1 MENLFLLPFDD
12 YVLECTFLYG
22 VYAENLEEA
31 QKEFME
37 YLYEENRNIFKNT
50 KRVSTYE
57 EFVFILNHTILT
69 IGEIEEIQNGQYNY
83 FIPYVEKSS
92 ETPKIFKTNAD
103 GDSHALRLYHG
114 IGEVKDNYPAI
125 YHIDEFLI

>member
-1 MENLFLLPFDD
+1 MKNLFLLPFDD
-12 YVLECTFLYG
+12 YVLEYPFIYG

-37 YLYEENRNIFKNT
+37 YLYEENRNIFKKE

-83 FIPYVEKSS
+83 FIPYVEKLS

-103 GDSHALRLYHG
+103 GDSHALRLYHN
-114 IGEVKDNYPAI
+114 IEEVKDDYPVI
-125 YHIDEFLI
+125 YCIDEF

>member
-1 MENLFLLPFDD
+1 MKNLFLLPYDD
-12 YVLECTFLYG
+12 YVLDCALIYG

-37 YLYEENRNIFKNT
+37 YLYEENRNIFKNN

-57 EFVFILNHTILT
+57 EIIFILNHTILT
-69 IGEIEEIQNGQYNY
+69 IGEIEEIQSGQYNY
-83 FIPYVEKSS
+83 FMPYVEKSS

-103 GDSHALRLYHG
+103 GDSHALRLYHN
-114 IGEVKDNYPAI
+114 IEETKDDYPVI
-125 YHIDEFLI
+125 YRIDEF

>member
-1 MENLFLLPFDD
+1 MKNLFLLPYDD
-12 YVLECTFLYG
+12 YVLGYAFIYG
-22 VYAENLEEA
+22 VYAQNLEEA

-37 YLYEENRNIFKNT
+37 SLYEENRNIFRKN

-57 EFVFILNHTILT
+57 ELVFILNHTILT

-92 ETPKIFKTNAD
+92 KTPKIFKTNAD
-103 GDSHALRLYHG
+103 SDSYALKLYHNFK
-114 IGEVKDNYPAI
+114 EVEDDYPFVFC
-125 YHIDEFLI
+125 IDEF

>member
-1 MENLFLLPFDD
+1 MKNLFLLPFD
-12 YVLECTFLYG
+12 ECVVECAYIYG
-22 VYAENLEEA
+22 VYAENLKEA

-37 YLYEENRNIFKNT
+37 YLYEENRHIFKNT

-57 EFVFILNHTILT
+57 EIVFILNHTILT

-83 FIPYVEKSS
+83 FIPYVKKSS

-103 GDSHALRLYHG
+103 SDSHALRLYHG
-114 IGEVKDNYPAI
+114 IEEVKDDYPPI
-125 YHIDEFLI
+125 YHIDEF

>member
-1 MENLFLLPFDD
+1 MKNLFLLPFDD
-12 YVLECTFLYG
+12 YVLKYPFIYG

-37 YLYEENRNIFKNT
+37 YLYEENRNIFKNN

-57 EFVFILNHTILT
+57 EIIFILNHTILT
-69 IGEIEEIQNGQYNY
+69 IGEIEEIQSGQYNY
-83 FIPYVEKSS
+83 FMPYVENSS

-103 GDSHALRLYHG
+103 SDSHALRLYHN
-114 IGEVKDNYPAI
+114 IEETKDDYPVI
-125 YHIDEFLI
+125 YRIDEF

>member
-1 MENLFLLPFDD
+1 MKNLFLLPYDD
-12 YVLECTFLYG
+12 YVLGCALIYG

-37 YLYEENRNIFKNT
+37 YLYEENRNIFKKE

-57 EFVFILNHTILT
+57 EFVFILNHTILA
-69 IGEIEEIQNGQYNY
+69 IGEIEEIQSGQYNY
-83 FIPYVEKSS
+83 FMPYVEKSS

-103 GDSHALRLYHG
+103 GDSHALRLYHN
-114 IGEVKDNYPAI
+114 IEEVKDDYPVI
-125 YHIDEFLI
+125 YCIDEF

>member
-1 MENLFLLPFDD
+1 MKNLFLLPFDD
-12 YVLECTFLYG
+12 YVLEYPFIYG

-37 YLYEENRNIFKNT
+37 YLYEENRNIFKKE

-57 EFVFILNHTILT
+57 EIVFILNHTILT

-83 FIPYVEKSS
+83 FIPYVEKLS

-114 IGEVKDNYPAI
+114 IGEVKDDYPAI
-125 YHIDEFLI
+125 YHIDEF

>member
-1 MENLFLLPFDD
+1 MKNLFLLPYDD
-12 YVLECTFLYG
+12 YVLDCALIYG

-37 YLYEENRNIFKNT
+37 YLYEENRNIFKKE

-57 EFVFILNHTILT
+57 EIIFILNHTILT

-83 FIPYVEKSS
+83 FIPYVEKLS

-103 GDSHALRLYHG
+103 GDSHALRLYHN
-114 IGEVKDNYPAI
+114 IEEVKDDYPVI
-125 YHIDEFLI
+125 YRIDEF

>member
-1 MENLFLLPFDD
+1 MKNLFLLPYDD
-12 YVLECTFLYG
+12 YVLDCALIYG

-37 YLYEENRNIFKNT
+37 YLYEENRNIFKNN

-57 EFVFILNHTILT
+57 EIIFILNHTILT
-69 IGEIEEIQNGQYNY
+69 IGEIEEIQSGQYNY
-83 FIPYVEKSS
+83 FMPYVEKSS

-103 GDSHALRLYHG
+103 SDSHALRLYHG
-114 IGEVKDNYPAI
+114 IEEAKDDYPAI
-125 YHIDEFLI
+125 YHIDEF

>member
-1 MENLFLLPFDD
+1 MKNLFLLPYDD
-12 YVLECTFLYG
+12 YVLDCALIYG

-37 YLYEENRNIFKNT
+37 YLYEENRNIFKNN

-57 EFVFILNHTILT
+57 EIIFILNHTILT
-69 IGEIEEIQNGQYNY
+69 IGEIEEIQSGQYNY
-83 FIPYVEKSS
+83 FMPYVEKSS

-103 GDSHALRLYHG
+103 SDSHALRLYHN
-114 IGEVKDNYPAI
+114 IEETKDDYPVI
-125 YHIDEFLI
+125 YRIDEF

>member
-1 MENLFLLPFDD
+1 MKNLFLLPYDD
-12 YVLECTFLYG
+12 YVLDCALIYG

-37 YLYEENRNIFKNT
+37 YLYEENRNIFKNN

-57 EFVFILNHTILT
+57 ETIFILNHTILT

-83 FIPYVEKSS
+83 FIPYVEKLS

-103 GDSHALRLYHG
+103 GDSHALRLYYS
-114 IGEVKDNYPAI
+114 IEEAKDDYPVI
-125 YHIDEFLI
+125 YRIDEF

>member
-1 MENLFLLPFDD
+1 MKNLFLLPYDD
-12 YVLECTFLYG
+12 YVLGCALIYG

-37 YLYEENRNIFKNT
+37 YLYEENRNIFKKE

-57 EFVFILNHTILT
+57 EFVFILNHTILA
-69 IGEIEEIQNGQYNY
+69 IGEIEEIQSGQYNY
-83 FIPYVEKSS
+83 FIPYVENSS

-103 GDSHALRLYHG
+103 GDSHALRLYYS
-114 IGEVKDNYPAI
+114 IEEAKDDYPVI
-125 YHIDEFLI
+125 YCIDEF

>member
-1 MENLFLLPFDD
+1 MKNLFLLPFDEC
-12 YVLECTFLYG
+12 VIECTYLYG

-37 YLYEENRNIFKNT
+37 YLYEENRHIFMNPK
-50 KRVSTYE
+50 KISTYE
-57 EFVFILNHTILT
+57 EIVFILNHTILT

-125 YHIDEFLI
+125 YHIDEF

>member
-1 MENLFLLPFDD
+1 MKNLFLLPYDD
-12 YVLECTFLYG
+12 YVLDCALIYG

-57 EFVFILNHTILT
+57 EIVFILNHTILT

-125 YHIDEFLI
+125 YHIDEF

>member
-1 MENLFLLPFDD
+1 MKNLFLLPYDD
-12 YVLECTFLYG
+12 YVLDCALIYG

-37 YLYEENRNIFKNT
+37 YLYEENRNIFKKE

-57 EFVFILNHTILT
+57 EFVFILNHTILA
-69 IGEIEEIQNGQYNY
+69 IGEIEEIQSGQYNY
-83 FIPYVEKSS
+83 FMPYVEKSS

-103 GDSHALRLYHG
+103 GDSHALRLYHN
-114 IGEVKDNYPAI
+114 IEEVKDDYPVI
-125 YHIDEFLI
+125 YRIDEF

>member
-1 MENLFLLPFDD
+1 MKNLFLLPFDD
-12 YVLECTFLYG
+12 CVLECTFLYG

-31 QKEFME
+31 QKEFTE

-57 EFVFILNHTILT
+57 EIVFILNHTILT

-83 FIPYVEKSS
+83 FIPYVEKLS
-92 ETPKIFKTNAD
+92 ETPKIFKTNTD
-103 GDSHALRLYHG
+103 SDSHALKLYHG
-114 IGEVKDNYPAI
+114 IGEVKDDYPAI
-125 YHIDEFLI
+125 YCIDEF

>member
-1 MENLFLLPFDD
+1 MKNLFLLPYDD
-12 YVLECTFLYG
+12 YVLDCALIYG

-37 YLYEENRNIFKNT
+37 YLYEENRNIFKKE

-57 EFVFILNHTILT
+57 EIIFILNHTILT
-69 IGEIEEIQNGQYNY
+69 IGEIEEIQSGQYNY
-83 FIPYVEKSS
+83 FIPYVENSS

-103 GDSHALRLYHG
+103 GALHALILYDY
-114 IGEVKDNYPAI
+114 IEEAKDDYPVI
-125 YHIDEFLI
+125 YRIDEF

>member
-1 MENLFLLPFDD
+1 MKNLFLLPFD
-12 YVLECTFLYG
+12 ECVIECAYIYG

-37 YLYEENRNIFKNT
+37 YLYEENRHIFKNA

-57 EFVFILNHTILT
+57 EIVFILNHTILT

-83 FIPYVEKSS
+83 FIPYVKKSS

-103 GDSHALRLYHG
+103 SDSHALKLYHG
-114 IGEVKDNYPAI
+114 IEEVKDDYPPI
-125 YHIDEFLI
+125 YHIDEF

>member
-1 MENLFLLPFDD
+1 MKNLFLLPFDD
-12 YVLECTFLYG
+12 YVLEYPFIYG

-37 YLYEENRNIFKNT
+37 YLYEENRNIFKNN

-57 EFVFILNHTILT
+57 ETIFILNHTILA
-69 IGEIEEIQNGQYNY
+69 IGEIEEIQSGQYNY
-83 FIPYVEKSS
+83 FIPYVEKLS

-103 GDSHALRLYHG
+103 GDSHALRLYYS
-114 IGEVKDNYPAI
+114 IEEAKDDYPVI
-125 YHIDEFLI
+125 YCIDEF

>member
-1 MENLFLLPFDD
+1 MKNLFLLPYDD
-12 YVLECTFLYG
+12 YVLDCALIYG

-37 YLYEENRNIFKNT
+37 YLYEENRNIFKKE

-57 EFVFILNHTILT
+57 EFVFILNHTILA
-69 IGEIEEIQNGQYNY
+69 IGEIEEIQSGQYNY
-83 FIPYVEKSS
+83 FIPYVEKLS

-114 IGEVKDNYPAI
+114 IGEVKDDYPVI
-125 YHIDEFLI
+125 YRIDEF

>member
-1 MENLFLLPFDD
+1 MKNLFLLPYDD
-12 YVLECTFLYG
+12 YVLGCALIYG

-37 YLYEENRNIFKNT
+37 YLYEENRNIFKKE

-83 FIPYVEKSS
+83 FIPYVKKSS

-103 GDSHALRLYHG
+103 GDSHALRLYHN
-114 IGEVKDNYPAI
+114 IEEVKDDYPVI
-125 YHIDEFLI
+125 YCIDEF